1 MTKKAINMMNPKIA
15 RYGRE
20 ILLSKKY
27 NQMKNYM
34 QHGNVSV
41 LEHSLRVT
49 NASLQMEELMRKLH
63 IPFDERA
70 LVRGA
75 LLHDYFLYDWH
86 TAGRKYGLH
95 GFTHADTA
103 LKNASRDYR
112 LSEREKDIIRQHM
125 FPLNITKPP
134 TSKEAFVVGCAD
146 KWCSL
151 VETLAHR
158 GKRK

>member
-1 MTKKAINMMNPKIA
+1 MINPKIR
-15 RYGRE
+15 RYGKE
-20 ILLSKKY
+20 ILLNKRY
-27 NQMKNYM
+27 NEMRRYI

-41 LEHSLRVT
+41 LEHSLRVAD
-49 NASLQMEELMRKLH
+49 ASLRMEEFMRKLH

-86 TAGRKYGLH
+86 KAGLKYGLH
-95 GFTHADTA
+95 GFTQTDTA
-103 LKNASRDYR
+103 MRNACRDY
-112 LSEREKDIIRQHM
+112 LQSQREKDIIRQHM
-125 FPLNITKPP
+125 FPLTITKPP

-151 VETLAHR
+151 METVGHR
-158 GKRK
+158 GKHR